1 LNSVDA
7 SHQNRSL
14 GDEQLDDSIVDTL
27 VSVDTLGEAVPLQN
41 VNAREFFRSLLCGRG
56 GKNRTVAPVVANYN
70 TILILL
76 ISTGLSF

>member
-1 LNSVDA
+1 MNNWTIVSSILWC
-7 SHQNRSL
+7 RS
-14 GDEQLDDSIVDTL
+14 THFR
-27 VSVDTLGEAVPLQN
+27 EAVPLQN
-41 VNAREFFRSLLCGRG
+41 FNAREFFRSLLCGQG